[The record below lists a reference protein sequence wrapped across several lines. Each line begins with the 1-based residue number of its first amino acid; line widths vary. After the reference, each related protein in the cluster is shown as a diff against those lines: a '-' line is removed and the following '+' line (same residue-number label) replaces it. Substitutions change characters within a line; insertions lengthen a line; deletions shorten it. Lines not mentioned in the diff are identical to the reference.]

1 MVMLRLHYDYVVA
14 SAIAA
19 APARRE
25 AVLWLRTSQET
36 MNLSAVPSAGSL
48 SLLPASW
55 LVPCLPWVQ

>member
-25 AVLWLRTSQET
+25 AVLWLRTRQET

-48 SLLPASW
+48 SLLPAS
-55 LVPCLPWVQ
+55 